1 MSSLKHTAF
10 QILRMLQKNTFDTK
24 ERMSS
29 YIEYSLELVSE
40 DCKRPQKADFLLE
53 QARTSGRTHFKL
65 IGKVNSGGLQLM
77 EWCDEAW
84 NFDGMCSDIEIIK
97 THKDGEYMKR
107 TYTLEELPEVIDNA
121 LSWFNSMKSRE
132 EFWDENLHILAI

>member
-1 MSSLKHTAF
+1 MSRLNRTAF
-10 QILRMLQKNTFDTK
+10 QILLLIK
-24 ERMSS
+24 EKYFTSQERLEN
-29 YIEYSLELVSE
+29 YIEHSLELADK
-40 DCKRPQKADFLLE
+40 DCKYPQKPDFLLE
-53 QARTSGRTHFKL
+53 QARESGRTHFKL
-65 IGKVNSGGLQLM
+65 IGKVNDGGLQLM

-121 LSWFNSMKSRE
+121 LSWFNSMKSKK
-132 EFWDENLHILAI
+132 EFWDEHLHILAI